1 MCEKA
6 MIKKDL
12 SPKNKSF
19 EELIEGDITETR
31 YFISDLELIAEAIR
45 THWGVEIFHWHLD
58 VSFS

>member
-31 YFISDLELIAEAIR
+31 YFISDLDDLELIAEAIR
-45 THWGVEIFHWHLD
+45 THWGVEN
-58 VSFS
+58 FSLAP